1 MTTEDTRPKEE
12 IIKSNLD
19 VIKDHTPKIIEEA
32 EERKFKDLVKA
43 CKELNK
49 YVEKIKDDYNKSEKY
64 IEDMNAACNIMFNF
78 MRDNKVGKKLKS
90 TIIETILA
98 TYHINQV
105 FGLISASRLC
115 PCSFT

>member
-64 IEDMNAACNIMFNF
+64 IEDMNAKIKKYHNRNNFGNISY
-78 MRDNKVGKKLKS
+78 KSSIWLKGNIYT
-90 TIIETILA
+90 TI
-98 TYHINQV
+98 
-105 FGLISASRLC
+105 
-115 PCSFT
+115 